1 LRGRPD
7 TGDLKEEVP
16 MSEEKILVNVVEAGR
31 MLGIGRSKTHELIAA
46 GELAV
51 VHIGRAARVPVRA
64 VREYAEKLE
73 KGVAA
78 AAKPGVKTAEEMFKD
93 AVQSLTGNY
102 GKPIEQSG
110 QPEQIKQDEAKRLQV
125 ARARLAQINKEI
137 VEARKKREERE
148 SRRVEEPEKKQ
159 EQKKVVEKKEK
170 ESVLQRMIKSRQ
182 GSKEAMQR
190 ASG

>member
-1 LRGRPD
+1 
-7 TGDLKEEVP
+7 
-16 MSEEKILVNVVEAGR
+16 MEK
-31 MLGIGRSKTHELIAA
+31 M
-46 GELAV
+46 
-51 VHIGRAARVPVRA
+51 
-64 VREYAEKLE
+64 E

-78 AAKPGVKTAEEMFKD
+78 AAKPVVKTAEEMFKD

-170 ESVLQRMIKSRQ
+170 ESVLAKMIKSRQ